1 MKAIVIYYSLSGNT
15 ETIAEDVQK
24 ATNSDMER
32 VETRVP
38 YKGSYDDI
46 VQQGQEEIEN
56 GFCPEINPLKA
67 NLSEYDTIILGT
79 PVWWHSF
86 APAMHSFLKEQNLA
100 GKNIYLFA
108 TNGGWLG
115 HTRKDFHKLLKGSD
129 IKGEISIRFDGN
141 TLKTSRDDIQN
152 WISGIH

>member
-1 MKAIVIYYSLSGNT
+1 MKIRNKEEFLKTNKFGVGNPNIAYSRYFT
-15 ETIAEDVQK
+15 
-24 ATNSDMER
+24 
-32 VETRVP
+32 
-38 YKGSYDDI
+38 GS
-46 VQQGQEEIEN
+46 
-56 GFCPEINPLKA
+56 
-67 NLSEYDTIILGT
+67 
-79 PVWWHSF
+79 
-86 APAMHSFLKEQNLA
+86 SFLEEQNLA

-115 HTRKDFHKLLKGSD
+115 HTRKDFYKLLKDSN

>member
-1 MKAIVIYYSLSGNT
+1 MKAIVIYYSLGGNT
-15 ETIAEDVQK
+15 ETIAKDIQK
-24 ATNSDMER
+24 ATNSDIER

-79 PVWWHSF
+79 PVWWYSF
-86 APAMHSFLKEQNLA
+86 APAMHSFLKEQDLS

-115 HTRKDFHKLLKGSD
+115 HTRKDFHKLLKDSF

>member
-1 MKAIVIYYSLSGNT
+1 MKIRNKEEFLKTNKFGVGNPNIAYSRYFT
-15 ETIAEDVQK
+15 
-24 ATNSDMER
+24 
-32 VETRVP
+32 
-38 YKGSYDDI
+38 GS
-46 VQQGQEEIEN
+46 
-56 GFCPEINPLKA
+56 
-67 NLSEYDTIILGT
+67 
-79 PVWWHSF
+79 
-86 APAMHSFLKEQNLA
+86 SFLKEQNLA

-115 HTRKDFHKLLKGSD
+115 HTKKDFYKLLKDSF

>member
-1 MKAIVIYYSLSGNT
+1 MKIRN
-15 ETIAEDVQK
+15 K
-24 ATNSDMER
+24 
-32 VETRVP
+32 
-38 YKGSYDDI
+38 
-46 VQQGQEEIEN
+46 EE
-56 GFCPEINPLKA
+56 FLKA
-67 NLSEYDTIILGT
+67 DKFKVGELNAAYS
-79 PVWWHSF
+79 S
-86 APAMHSFLKEQNLA
+86 SFLKEKNLA

-115 HTRKDFHKLLKGSD
+115 HTRKDFHKLLKDSD

>member
-1 MKAIVIYYSLSGNT
+1 MKTRNKEEFLKTNKFGVGNPNIAYSRYFT
-15 ETIAEDVQK
+15 
-24 ATNSDMER
+24 
-32 VETRVP
+32 
-38 YKGSYDDI
+38 GS
-46 VQQGQEEIEN
+46 
-56 GFCPEINPLKA
+56 
-67 NLSEYDTIILGT
+67 
-79 PVWWHSF
+79 
-86 APAMHSFLKEQNLA
+86 SFLKEQHLA

-115 HTRKDFHKLLKGSD
+115 HTRKEFYKLLKDSN

>member
-1 MKAIVIYYSLSGNT
+1 MKIRNKEEFLKTDKFKAGESNVAYSRYFT
-15 ETIAEDVQK
+15 
-24 ATNSDMER
+24 
-32 VETRVP
+32 
-38 YKGSYDDI
+38 GS
-46 VQQGQEEIEN
+46 
-56 GFCPEINPLKA
+56 
-67 NLSEYDTIILGT
+67 
-79 PVWWHSF
+79 
-86 APAMHSFLKEQNLA
+86 SFLKEQNLA

-115 HTRKDFHKLLKGSD
+115 HTRKDFYKLLKDSN